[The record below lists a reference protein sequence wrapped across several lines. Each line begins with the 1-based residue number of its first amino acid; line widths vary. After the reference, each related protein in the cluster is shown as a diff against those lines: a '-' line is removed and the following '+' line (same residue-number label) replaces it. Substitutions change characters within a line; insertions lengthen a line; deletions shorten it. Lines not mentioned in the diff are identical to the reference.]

1 MRRGACLPE
10 TAKRLMATT
19 FDAASSGMPRSFLR
33 PILLLLLAEGSS
45 HGYELLEQTSR
56 LGLERTDPGGLYRTL
71 RAMEQEGLVT
81 SWWEPSKSGPAR
93 RTYDLAPA
101 GLEWL
106 HASAGALRETVRH
119 LNEFLARYE
128 ALPED
133 LPLGREHLRSS

>member
-1 MRRGACLPE
+1 MPP
-10 TAKRLMATT
+10 T

-45 HGYELLEQTSR
+45 HGYELLEQTSQ

-81 SWWEPSKSGPAR
+81 SWWEPSSSGPAR
-93 RTYDLAPA
+93 RTYELAPD
-101 GLEWL
+101 GRDWL

-119 LNEFLARYE
+119 LHDFLARYE
-128 ALPED
+128 ALPRDIPVSRE
-133 LPLGREHLRSS
+133 PLRPS